1 MPQRLLALLLCAALL
16 ISCCLPA
23 LAEDSEAQRFVAPT
37 LPPDAIAWDKNHPEI
52 LDEDMLYAHSAI
64 LIEAD
69 SGEVLFEKNADE
81 IMYPASTTKVLT
93 GYIALQMADLDN
105 DIVTVSQ
112 NAIDLVPPTYQ
123 TIPLSAGEQ
132 VPFAVIDEFVQ
143 SKAFWIITHLAEI
156 EKIRNEISDASLYD
170 GKTVYY
176 LGKPYR
182 LRLERGE
189 QRITVAEDTILL
201 SSPKLYSDVLKEE
214 YLAWLKAQAEKKFA
228 EIMDRIYPLV
238 KEYHIARPE
247 IKIRNMKSIWGSC
260 TTTGST
266 IRLNLQLLKA
276 DEACIEQVVLHELLH
291 FRYPN
296 HGKSFYD
303 LLGQLMPDWKVRK
316 ERLDKNFK
324 DGI

>member
-1 MPQRLLALLLCAALL
+1 MSVHTVQYEGIEIEYELTR
-16 ISCCLPA
+16 
-23 LAEDSEAQRFVAPT
+23 
-37 LPPDAIAWDKNHPEI
+37 KNVKYI
-52 LDEDMLYAHSAI
+52 NLRVNKY
-64 LIEAD
+64 
-69 SGEVLFEKNADE
+69 G
-81 IMYPASTTKVLT
+81 KV
-93 GYIALQMADLDN
+93 
-105 DIVTVSQ
+105 VV
-112 NAIDLVPPTYQ
+112 
-123 TIPLSAGEQ
+123 SAGEQ

-201 SSPKLYSDVLKEE
+201 SSPKLYSDVLKAE

-247 IKIRNMKSIWGSC
+247 IKIRNMKRIWGSC

>member
-1 MPQRLLALLLCAALL
+1 MSVHTVQYEGIEIEYELTR
-16 ISCCLPA
+16 
-23 LAEDSEAQRFVAPT
+23 
-37 LPPDAIAWDKNHPEI
+37 KNVKYI
-52 LDEDMLYAHSAI
+52 NLRVNKY
-64 LIEAD
+64 
-69 SGEVLFEKNADE
+69 G
-81 IMYPASTTKVLT
+81 KV
-93 GYIALQMADLDN
+93 
-105 DIVTVSQ
+105 VV
-112 NAIDLVPPTYQ
+112 
-123 TIPLSAGEQ
+123 SAGEQ
-132 VPFAVIDEFVQ
+132 VPFAVI
-143 SKAFWIITHLAEI
+143 LAEI

-201 SSPKLYSDVLKEE
+201 SSPKLYSDVLKAE

-303 LLGQLMPDWKVRK
+303 LLGQLMPDWKARK

>member
-1 MPQRLLALLLCAALL
+1 MSVHTVQYEGIEIEYELTR
-16 ISCCLPA
+16 
-23 LAEDSEAQRFVAPT
+23 
-37 LPPDAIAWDKNHPEI
+37 KNVKYI
-52 LDEDMLYAHSAI
+52 NLRVNKY
-64 LIEAD
+64 
-69 SGEVLFEKNADE
+69 G
-81 IMYPASTTKVLT
+81 KV
-93 GYIALQMADLDN
+93 
-105 DIVTVSQ
+105 VV
-112 NAIDLVPPTYQ
+112 
-123 TIPLSAGEQ
+123 SAGEQ

-201 SSPKLYSDVLKEE
+201 SSPKLYSDVLKAE

-260 TTTGST
+260 TTTG
-266 IRLNLQLLKA
+266 RLPEKGRCDFSGGKENHCIPRGRTCIGCGKA
-276 DEACIEQVVLHELLH
+276 EK
-291 FRYPN
+291 FR
-296 HGKSFYD
+296 SRAEDYD
-303 LLGQLMPDWKVRK
+303 YSQNQRCAGLYLAG
-316 ERLDKNFK
+316 
-324 DGI
+324 G